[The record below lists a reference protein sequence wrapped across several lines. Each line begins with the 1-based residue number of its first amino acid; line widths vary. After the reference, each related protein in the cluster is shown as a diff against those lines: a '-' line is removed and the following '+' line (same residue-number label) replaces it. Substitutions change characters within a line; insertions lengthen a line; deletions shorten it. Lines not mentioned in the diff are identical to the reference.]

1 MEPARCACSP
11 PQSSSPPRPP
21 PRFRPSA
28 ADRLS
33 DSQFVKAAHCRGLA
47 SGDDA
52 TSLDALIKAQK
63 RGRSDHIL
71 DRAYNARADAERLAR
86 TDASAAQATL
96 ASDCGQFMG

>member
-1 MEPARCACSP
+1 MRILTIAAAALAAAAAVPAV
-11 PQSSSPPRPP
+11 
-21 PRFRPSA
+21 A
-28 ADRLS
+28 ADARLT